1 MSRTGMDW
9 FDRDQADA
17 GIMLRSGA
25 ARPPGCKGLLITFL
39 VVVIGFLIVA
49 LASGWVHITKVAP

>member
-1 MSRTGMDW
+1 MDW

-17 GIMLRSGA
+17 GILLRKGA

-39 VVVIGFLIVA
+39 VVIVGFLIVA

>member
-1 MSRTGMDW
+1 MDW
-9 FDRDQADA
+9 FDRAQSDS
-17 GIMLRSGA
+17 GMLLRKGA

-49 LASGWVHITKVAP
+49 IASGWVHITKVAP